1 MACWRACLPAC
12 AAPGGRRALLPIDG
26 KPATKTASS
35 KAREHAGRLADAAL
49 AEHATTLTALRA
61 LADAIEHGV
70 EQIRELGRSACQISS
85 REHGWVRTWNMRNM
99 SERSTRRNAA
109 VLFALGSMLSAQLG
123 AALSRPYFH
132 RVGPA
137 GVVWIRLLFA
147 GVALLLYARPSLTRR
162 SRRELFTAVALG
174 VASGF
179 LMLAFFEA
187 IARIPLGI
195 AVAIE
200 FLGPLGV
207 ALVGS
212 RRLLDGLWVAL
223 AAGGIA
229 LLTLGHPVGGALDP
243 LGVLLALGAAAGWA
257 AYIVL
262 TQRVGRSWPGTDGLA
277 VSLGV
282 AAVVTAP
289 FGLAGGPGRFA
300 HRPLLL
306 AGLGLAVLLP
316 LAPFLLEFAALR
328 RLPTRVF
335 GVLMSLEPA
344 IGALIG
350 LVVLGQGLA
359 IAGVGAIALII
370 TASLGATLTSRGV
383 DAATVIVV

>member
-1 MACWRACLPAC
+1 MP
-12 AAPGGRRALLPIDG
+12 D
-26 KPATKTASS
+26 
-35 KAREHAGRLADAAL
+35 
-49 AEHATTLTALRA
+49 
-61 LADAIEHGV
+61 
-70 EQIRELGRSACQISS
+70 S
-85 REHGWVRTWNMRNM
+85 RE
-99 SERSTRRNAA
+99 RSSRRNAA
-109 VLFALGSMLSAQLG
+109 VLFALGSMMSAQLG

-132 RVGPA
+132 RLGPA
-137 GVVWIRLLFA
+137 GVVWIRLVFA
-147 GVALLLYARPSLTRR
+147 GVALLVYARPSLTRR
-162 SRRELFTAVALG
+162 SRRELLTAGALG
-174 VASGF
+174 VASGV

-229 LLTLGHPVGGALDP
+229 LLTLGHPTGAALDP
-243 LGVLLALGAAAGWA
+243 LGVALALGAAAGWA

-289 FGLAGGPGRFA
+289 FGLAGGTARFA
-300 HRPLLL
+300 HPSLLL

-344 IGALIG
+344 IGALVG
-350 LVVLGQGLA
+350 LIVLGQGLA
-359 IAGVGAIALII
+359 IAGIGAIALII
-370 TASLGATLTSRGV
+370 TASLGATVTSRS

>member
-1 MACWRACLPAC
+1 M
-12 AAPGGRRALLPIDG
+12 
-26 KPATKTASS
+26 
-35 KAREHAGRLADAAL
+35 
-49 AEHATTLTALRA
+49 
-61 LADAIEHGV
+61 
-70 EQIRELGRSACQISS
+70 
-85 REHGWVRTWNMRNM
+85 
-99 SERSTRRNAA
+99 A
-109 VLFALGSMLSAQLG
+109 VLFALASMTSAQLG

-132 RVGPA
+132 QIGSA
-137 GVVWIRLLFA
+137 GVVWIRVLFA
-147 GVALLLYARPSLTRR
+147 GVALLLYSRPSLTSRT
-162 SRRELFTAVALG
+162 RRELFTAVALG
-174 VASGF
+174 VASSV
-179 LMLAFFEA
+179 LMLAFFAA

-200 FLGPLGV
+200 FIGPLGV
-207 ALVGS
+207 ALAGS
-212 RRLLDGLWVAL
+212 RRLLDGLWIAL

-229 LLTLGHPVGGALDP
+229 LLTLGHPTGGTLDL
-243 LGVLLALGAAAGWA
+243 LGMLLALGAAAGWA

-262 TQRVGRSWPGTDGLA
+262 TQRVGDSWPGTEGLA

-282 AAVVTAP
+282 AAVVSAP

-300 HRPLLL
+300 HPLLL
-306 AGLGLAVLLP
+306 LSGLGLAVLLP

-350 LVVLGQGLA
+350 WIVLGQGLA

-370 TASLGATLTSRGV
+370 IASLGATLTSRGA
-383 DAATVIVV
+383 DTATVIVV

>member
-1 MACWRACLPAC
+1 MR
-12 AAPGGRRALLPIDG
+12 G
-26 KPATKTASS
+26 
-35 KAREHAGRLADAAL
+35 ARD
-49 AEHATTLTALRA
+49 
-61 LADAIEHGV
+61 
-70 EQIRELGRSACQISS
+70 
-85 REHGWVRTWNMRNM
+85 
-99 SERSTRRNAA
+99 RSTRRNAA
-109 VLFALGSMLSAQLG
+109 VLFAFASMTSAQLG
-123 AALSRPYFH
+123 AALSLPYFH
-132 RVGPA
+132 RIGPG
-137 GVVWIRLLFA
+137 GVVWMRLVFA
-147 GVALLLYARPSLTRR
+147 GVALLLYARPSLTAR
-162 SRRELFTAVALG
+162 SRRELLAAGALG

-212 RRLLDGLWVAL
+212 RRVLDGLWVVL

-229 LLTLGHPVGGALDP
+229 LLTLGHPIGGALDL
-243 LGVLLALGAAAGWA
+243 LGVALALGAAACWA

-262 TQRVGRSWPGTDGLA
+262 MQRVGRSWPGIDGLA
-277 VSLGV
+277 VSVGV

-300 HRPLLL
+300 HPSLLL
-306 AGLGLAVLLP
+306 VGLGLAVLLP

-350 LVVLGQGLA
+350 LIVLGQGLA
-359 IAGVGAIALII
+359 IGGVAAVALII
-370 TASLGATLTSRGV
+370 IASLGATLTGHGV

>member
-1 MACWRACLPAC
+1 MHVARSPVA
-12 AAPGGRRALLPIDG
+12 DG
-26 KPATKTASS
+26 SS
-35 KAREHAGRLADAAL
+35 
-49 AEHATTLTALRA
+49 
-61 LADAIEHGV
+61 
-70 EQIRELGRSACQISS
+70 
-85 REHGWVRTWNMRNM
+85 
-99 SERSTRRNAA
+99 RRNAA
-109 VLFALGSMLSAQLG
+109 VLFALGSMTSAQLG

-132 RVGPA
+132 RLGPA

-147 GVALLLYARPSLTRR
+147 AVALLLYARPSLTSR
-162 SRRELFTAVALG
+162 SRRELRTAAALG
-174 VASGF
+174 ISSGV

-207 ALVGS
+207 ALAGS
-212 RRLLDGLWVAL
+212 RRLLDGLWIVL

-229 LLTLGHPVGGALDP
+229 LLTLGHPTGGALDL

-257 AYIVL
+257 SYIVL
-262 TQRVGRSWPGTDGLA
+262 TQRVGRSWPGIDGLA

-282 AAVVTAP
+282 SAVVTAP
-289 FGLAGGPGRFA
+289 FGLAGSPGRFA
-300 HRPLLL
+300 HPSLLL

-316 LAPFLLEFAALR
+316 MAPFLLEFAALR

-344 IGALIG
+344 IGAVVGLI
-350 LVVLGQGLA
+350 VLGQGLA
-359 IAGVGAIALII
+359 LAGVSAITLII
-370 TASLGATLTSRGV
+370 IASLGATLTGRGE
-383 DAATVIVV
+383 AATVIVV

>member
-1 MACWRACLPAC
+1 MFGRPTSLPLMQGRWR
-12 AAPGGRRALLPIDG
+12 
-26 KPATKTASS
+26 
-35 KAREHAGRLADAAL
+35 
-49 AEHATTLTALRA
+49 
-61 LADAIEHGV
+61 
-70 EQIRELGRSACQISS
+70 GRSGTSNIGTVPTTSQRSS
-85 REHGWVRTWNMRNM
+85 
-99 SERSTRRNAA
+99 RRNAA
-109 VLFALGSMLSAQLG
+109 VLFALASMTSAQLG

-132 RVGPA
+132 QLGSA

-147 GVALLLYARPSLTRR
+147 GAALLLYSRPSLTSRT
-162 SRRELFTAVALG
+162 RRELLTAVALG
-174 VASGF
+174 VASGV
-179 LMLAFFEA
+179 LMLAFFAA

-207 ALVGS
+207 ALAGS
-212 RRLLDGLWVAL
+212 RRLLDGLWIAL

-229 LLTLGHPVGGALDP
+229 LLTLGHPTGGTLDL

-262 TQRVGRSWPGTDGLA
+262 TQRVGGSWPGIDGLA

-300 HRPLLL
+300 HPSLLL

-328 RLPTRVF
+328 RLPDPRLWGAHEPRTGDRSADRADRARAGTRDRRRRRYR
-335 GVLMSLEPA
+335 PDHHCQPRRNA
-344 IGALIG
+344 H
-350 LVVLGQGLA
+350 QP
-359 IAGVGAIALII
+359 
-370 TASLGATLTSRGV
+370 R
-383 DAATVIVV
+383 

>member
-1 MACWRACLPAC
+1 MGTVPDTR
-12 AAPGGRRALLPIDG
+12 
-26 KPATKTASS
+26 
-35 KAREHAGRLADAAL
+35 
-49 AEHATTLTALRA
+49 
-61 LADAIEHGV
+61 
-70 EQIRELGRSACQISS
+70 
-85 REHGWVRTWNMRNM
+85 
-99 SERSTRRNAA
+99 ERSTRRNVA
-109 VLFALGSMLSAQLG
+109 VLFAVGSMTSAQLG

-132 RVGPA
+132 RLGPA

-147 GVALLLYARPSLTRR
+147 GVALLLYARPSLTSR

-207 ALVGS
+207 SLVGS

-229 LLTLGHPVGGALDP
+229 LLTFGHPIGGALDP

-282 AAVVTAP
+282 AAVITAP

-300 HRPLLL
+300 HPSLLL

-344 IGALIG
+344 IGAAIG
-350 LVVLGQGLA
+350 LIVLGQGLA

-370 TASLGATLTSRGV
+370 TASLGATLASRDV

>member
-1 MACWRACLPAC
+1 MKHMP
-12 AAPGGRRALLPIDG
+12 
-26 KPATKTASS
+26 
-35 KAREHAGRLADAAL
+35 
-49 AEHATTLTALRA
+49 
-61 LADAIEHGV
+61 
-70 EQIRELGRSACQISS
+70 
-85 REHGWVRTWNMRNM
+85 
-99 SERSTRRNAA
+99 ERSTRRNAA
-109 VLFALGSMLSAQLG
+109 VLFALGSMMSAQLG

-147 GVALLLYARPSLTRR
+147 GVALLLYARPSLNRR
-162 SRRELFTAVALG
+162 SRRDLLLAVALG

-195 AVAIE
+195 AVAVE

-207 ALVGS
+207 ALAGS
-212 RRLLDGLWVAL
+212 RRLLDGLWIAL
-223 AAGGIA
+223 AASGIA
-229 LLTLGHPVGGALDP
+229 LLTLGHPVGGTLDP
-243 LGVLLALGAAAGWA
+243 LGVLLALSAAACWA

-262 TQRVGRSWPGTDGLA
+262 TQHVGRSWPGTDGLA

-289 FGLAGGPGRFA
+289 FGLAEGPGRFA
-300 HRPLLL
+300 HPSLLL

-344 IGALIG
+344 IGAAIG
-350 LVVLGQGLA
+350 LIVLGQGLA

-370 TASLGATLTSRGV
+370 TASLGATLTSRAV